1 MTRRWVFI
9 FATVHILAVSSVKAQ
24 TSKGG
29 PMAKLTPSLVLLHE
43 QHVAQLRQ
51 RSAVPFSSNDSLI
64 TLVNDRVVVDA
75 VASGDVNVLK
85 ADLVSLGM
93 RQAVALGRVVSGE
106 LPISAIPQAAALASL
121 RFAQSAAAMTHVG
134 IVTSQ

>member
-1 MTRRWVFI
+1 
-9 FATVHILAVSSVKAQ
+9 
-24 TSKGG
+24 
-29 PMAKLTPSLVLLHE
+29 
-43 QHVAQLRQ
+43 
-51 RSAVPFSSNDSLI
+51 LI